1 MADFTWLQTL
11 WTYEPDRNKKPHRE
25 ALKVAVRATRTVT
38 QQLPKRS
45 TERSQG
51 PSKN

>member
-11 WTYEPDRNKKPHRE
+11 WTYEPDRKKPERDSAKTSGHS
-25 ALKVAVRATRTVT
+25 TRTT
-38 QQLPKRS
+38 TEPPSKRP
-45 TERSQG
+45 TGRDHG

>member
-11 WTYEPDRNKKPHRE
+11 WTYEPDRNKKPQRE
-25 ALKVAVRATRTVT
+25 TMKVAERSTRIATEP
-38 QQLPKRS
+38 LPKRRI
-45 TERSQG
+45 EREHG

>member
-11 WTYEPDRNKKPHRE
+11 WTYEPDRKKRPQRE
-25 ALKVAVRATRTVT
+25 PLKVAGTPTRIATEPP
-38 QQLPKRS
+38 PKRPL
-45 TERSQG
+45 EREQG

>member
-11 WTYEPDRNKKPHRE
+11 WTYEPDRKKPQRE
-25 ALKVAVRATRTVT
+25 ALKVEARSTRIAIEPP
-38 QQLPKRS
+38 PKRLN
-45 TERSQG
+45 ERDHG

>member
-25 ALKVAVRATRTVT
+25 PLKVAVRVTRTT
-38 QQLPKRS
+38 EQLPKRS
-45 TERSQG
+45 TQRSQG